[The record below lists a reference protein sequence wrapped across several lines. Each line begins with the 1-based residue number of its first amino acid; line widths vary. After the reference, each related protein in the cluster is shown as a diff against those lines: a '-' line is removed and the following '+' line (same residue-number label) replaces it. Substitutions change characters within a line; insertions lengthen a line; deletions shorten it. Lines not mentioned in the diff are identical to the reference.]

1 MIGSA
6 ELRNKNL
13 PERPIGRLREWL
25 RPERRPQTSDFGDLN
40 PGVRVQ
46 SQRSEVRFSN
56 AVNGLT
62 PNSTVFPQATATA
75 IFPSAAFWLTIPADH
90 SVPFMANPGDFAYT
104 VKQQADIV
112 RIIGDYIKLKKA
124 GAQNYSGLCPFHGEK
139 TASFSAHATR
149 QFYHCFG
156 CGVSGD
162 VFSFVQK
169 VENITFPEAVRLVAQ
184 KVGIALPKASYSS
197 PAEAQEARLRTQ
209 LLDVHERAVAFFQE
223 CLKRPEGARAR
234 EYLLG
239 RGLDDETIARFRIG
253 YAPDSGFLLR
263 DRLKAEFNEE
273 VLRESG
279 LFSWKQE
286 DSRQPSALRPQQI
299 QIPRSARNDN
309 TESTE
314 HSQEGAPS
322 LSVRSLD
329 GQGGDFARGPRSD
342 ASSQAMYSKFRN
354 RVMFPIASEAGKVIA
369 FTGRTLA
376 TDDKAGPKYLN
387 SPETAIYSKG
397 RVLFNLDKA
406 KEWIRKEYAIVVEG
420 QMDCIS
426 VYAAGFQNVIASSGT
441 AFTEL
446 QAKLLGR
453 FSKNVVVNFDPDTA
467 GAKATERTLGLLV
480 EEEFQI
486 KVLTLEQGFDPDLY
500 IRRKGKDAYGDAL
513 KHSQKYFD
521 YLIER
526 ARSQFPVRSAE
537 GKVRA
542 VNYLL
547 PHIQRVPSRIVR
559 DELAHEIA
567 QKMGIDSAVLRQ
579 ELRHAA
585 GSRSAAALK
594 APAEA
599 QVTDAE
605 RILIRALASA
615 RQMQPNQEHLSA
627 RDGAEEEFDPA
638 RQAQFALQSEG
649 LHRGLATESL
659 AEALLNAS
667 PDVADVL
674 EVPRS
679 ESERR
684 LLATILLKEDEDLTP
699 ELLDR
704 AVRALR
710 KIHLKRSLE
719 QVQRQ
724 LRSNQGTDPERRN
737 LLLREVERLS
747 RALRDPSLAEGGSAI
762 AV

>member
-1 MIGSA
+1 
-6 ELRNKNL
+6 
-13 PERPIGRLREWL
+13 
-25 RPERRPQTSDFGDLN
+25 
-40 PGVRVQ
+40 
-46 SQRSEVRFSN
+46 
-56 AVNGLT
+56 
-62 PNSTVFPQATATA
+62 
-75 IFPSAAFWLTIPADH
+75 
-90 SVPFMANPGDFAYT
+90 MANPGDFAYT

-112 RIIGDYIKLKKA
+112 RIVGDYIKLKKA

-139 TASFSAHATR
+139 TPSFSVHATR

-169 VENITFPEAVRLVAQ
+169 IENITFPEAVRLVAQ
-184 KVGIALPKASYSS
+184 KLGIPLPKTAYSS
-197 PAEAQEARLRTQ
+197 PTEAREARLRAQ
-209 LLDVHERAVAFFQE
+209 LLDIHERAVAFFQE

-239 RGLDDETIARFRIG
+239 RGLDEETIARFRIG

-263 DRLKAEFNEE
+263 DRLKNEFSED

-279 LFSWKQE
+279 LFSWKE
-286 DSRQPSALRPQQI
+286 
-299 QIPRSARNDN
+299 
-309 TESTE
+309 T
-314 HSQEGAPS
+314 
-322 LSVRSLD
+322 
-329 GQGGDFARGPRSD
+329 
-342 ASSQAMYSKFRN
+342 ASSESRVASSEQTEPTTNDQRPMTMYSKFRN
-354 RVMFPIASEAGKVIA
+354 RVMFPIVNEAGRVIA
-369 FTGRTLA
+369 FTGRTLS
-376 TDDKAGPKYLN
+376 TDEKAGPKYLN

-397 RVLFNLDKA
+397 RVLFNLNLA
-406 KEWIRKEYAIVVEG
+406 KEWIRKFDYAILVEG

-426 VYAAGFQNVIASSGT
+426 VYAGGFHNVIASSGT

-446 QAKLLGR
+446 QARLLGR

-486 KVLTLEQGFDPDLY
+486 KVLTLEAGFDPDLY
-500 IRRKGKDAYGDAL
+500 IRRKGKDAYAAAL
-513 KHSQKYFD
+513 KNSQKYFG

-526 ARSQFPVRSAE
+526 ARAQFPVRSPE
-537 GKVRA
+537 GKVKA

-547 PHIQRVPSRIVR
+547 PHIHRVPSRIVR

-567 QKMGIDSAVLRQ
+567 QKLGIDSAVLRQ

-585 GSRSAAALK
+585 ASRSAAAVK

-605 RILIRALASA
+605 RILIRALASI
-615 RQMQPNQEHLSA
+615 RQIQPGEEHLSA

-638 RQAQFALQSEG
+638 RQAQFALQNES

-659 AEALLNAS
+659 VESLLNAS
-667 PDVADVL
+667 PEVADIL

-684 LLATILLKEDEDLTP
+684 LLAAILLHEDEELTA
-699 ELLDR
+699 ERLEG

-710 KIHLKRSLE
+710 KMKIKRRLEEVQRELQSARKPDSPALQALLEEKLRLKRALM
-719 QVQRQ
+719 
-724 LRSNQGTDPERRN
+724 DPG
-737 LLLREVERLS
+737 LG
-747 RALRDPSLAEGGSAI
+747 EGVPEAGAGKKT
-762 AV
+762 A